1 MRIKAQIAGLGSW
14 ASSRAH
20 GRACRIAR
28 MLAYALAPPDTL
40 IRAFACAK
48 AFSFDKWI
56 ILRFSIS
63 LSYLFQSHVNAS
75 TSAVSFIATHQYCVP
90 RGGGVISGFGT
101 CIPPICI
108 DSGSCIKYPFARKAA
123 TISASVISFIPFPI
137 LPNPRRAFS
146 VDEFWRHYHDLII
159 RPPRF
164 APSAIETL
172 GLSDVD
178 IQKSIGARLHMPVAA
193 GVIEWQRHC
202 ATSLINTCQCVKPF
216 LPDVCP

>member
-108 DSGSCIKYPFARKAA
+108 NSGARIEYPFASKAV
-123 TISASVISFIPFPI
+123 TICASVISFIPFPI
-137 LPNPRRAFS
+137 PPNPRRAFPI
-146 VDEFWRHYHDLII
+146 DKFRRHYHYLII

-164 APSAIETL
+164 APSAIEAFS
-172 GLSDVD
+172 LSNVD
-178 IQKSIGARLHMPVAA
+178 TQKSIGARLHVPFAA
-193 GVIEWQRHC
+193 GVIVWQRH
-202 ATSLINTCQCVKPF
+202 
-216 LPDVCP
+216 